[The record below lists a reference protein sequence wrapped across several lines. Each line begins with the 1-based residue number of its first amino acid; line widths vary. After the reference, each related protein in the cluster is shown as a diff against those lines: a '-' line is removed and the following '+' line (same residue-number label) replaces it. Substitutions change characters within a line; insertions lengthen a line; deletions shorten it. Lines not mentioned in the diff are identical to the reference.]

1 MKKDALRI
9 LAIAGFSATLA
20 EAMLAHSQANLK
32 VFADTPLRPALI
44 EIAEAFRRDGGH
56 HVDLVFGPS
65 PVILK
70 KLEAGEG
77 ADVLIA
83 QPHHI
88 ADLIKSGQII
98 PAEYPVIGRV
108 GLGLAIRADAPA
120 QSIAT
125 VEALRQILLKADT
138 LVTNTVVSG
147 DQFVAILERLNIAEV
162 VKPKVVRLPP
172 GPRLYERVIQ
182 GTGNDIGAG
191 VITIIKETK
200 GLRLLGPL
208 PAELQ
213 SYQAYAAAPM
223 MAAAS
228 PAAAKEFIAF
238 LAGPAAKASFSA
250 SGVE

>member
-1 MKKDALRI
+1 
-9 LAIAGFSATLA
+9 
-20 EAMLAHSQANLK
+20 
-32 VFADTPLRPALI
+32 
-44 EIAEAFRRDGGH
+44 
-56 HVDLVFGPS
+56 
-65 PVILK
+65 
-70 KLEAGEG
+70 
-77 ADVLIA
+77 
-83 QPHHI
+83 
-88 ADLIKSGQII
+88 
-98 PAEYPVIGRV
+98 
-108 GLGLAIRADAPA
+108 
-120 QSIAT
+120 
-125 VEALRQILLKADT
+125 
-138 LVTNTVVSG
+138 VSG

-208 PAELQ
+208 PAEIQ

-223 MAAAS
+223 MTAAS

-238 LAGPAAKASFSA
+238 LASPAAKTSLTA